1 MNVQQIP
8 QVEQPQVESG
18 PRPQPQALPPPQKPR
33 RARRVIVVLIVLLA
47 VAGAAFGIWR
57 AFFSSPPVPD
67 NVVLLS
73 GRIEGDDSA
82 VAPKTTGRI
91 LEVRFREGDSVKA
104 GDIIAILDDQQV
116 RAREDQANAALL
128 QALARSK
135 SANDQINVLQEQLRQ
150 GEAEVAQQ
158 EAAYQLAV
166 FDKEAYTRLA
176 KSGAVSERQGKQAET
191 TADQQAAVV
200 AAAKRRVAAVQMQ
213 IAQQQAEVAS
223 ALATTQQTRAQVVE
237 AQANRQDLIVK
248 APFGGTVATRTA
260 EPGEVV
266 TTGTPIITLVDLN
279 LVYLRGFI
287 PEGQIGKVK
296 LGQPAHVYL
305 DSNPKQPLDAYVSRI
320 DPKATFTP
328 ENTYFRDDRVKQ
340 VVGVKLQLKTGFGYA
355 KPGMPAD
362 GEILTSG
369 DHWPEGGWR
378 K

>member
-57 AFFSSPPVPD
+57 AFFSAAPVPD